1 MAMALLAAT
10 IIGMAS
16 LASAAIPS
24 ITVGDVR
31 IQALSP

>member
-1 MAMALLAAT
+1 MALLAAT
-10 IIGMAS
+10 IASLAS

-24 ITVGDVR
+24 ITVGDIR

>member
-1 MAMALLAAT
+1 MALLAM
-10 IIGMAS
+10 GMAS

-24 ITVGDVR
+24 VTVGDVR

>member
-1 MAMALLAAT
+1 MALLAAT
-10 IIGMAS
+10 MGIAAAS

-24 ITVGDVR
+24 VTIGDVR

>member
-1 MAMALLAAT
+1 MALLAALAT
-10 IIGMAS
+10 MGIVS

-24 ITVGDVR
+24 VTVGDVR